1 MEVYNIKNMIKGWFV
16 GDFEPSVLKTK
27 DFEVGF
33 KEYKKGDIEKKHYHK
48 QAIELTFIARG
59 KVIMFDRVFTEG
71 DIIQI
76 NPGEQTSFV
85 VLEDTLTVVVKTPS
99 VANDKFIV

>member
-48 QAIELTFIARG
+48 KAIELTFIARG
-59 KVIMFDRVFTEG
+59 KVILFDRIFNEG

-76 NPGEQTSFV
+76 NPGEQTSFE

-99 VANDKFIV
+99 VANDKFVV